1 MDFEEFGDIG
11 EIDTNTDFVKDK
23 KCYLRYHNV

>member
-23 KCYLRYHNV
+23 KC